1 MKSRKIAALALT
13 GVMVAISL
21 SGCGASDKKASEAS
35 EASQASST
43 TDSNKKVLRVG
54 ME

>member
-21 SGCGASDKKASEAS
+21 SGCGASDKKASEQ
-35 EASQASST
+35 E
-43 TDSNKKVLRVG
+43 KMIPG
-54 ME
+54 

>member
-21 SGCGASDKKASEAS
+21 SGCGASDKESIGS
-35 EASQASST
+35 ITGFFNNGFQ
-43 TDSNKKVLRVG
+43 
-54 ME
+54 